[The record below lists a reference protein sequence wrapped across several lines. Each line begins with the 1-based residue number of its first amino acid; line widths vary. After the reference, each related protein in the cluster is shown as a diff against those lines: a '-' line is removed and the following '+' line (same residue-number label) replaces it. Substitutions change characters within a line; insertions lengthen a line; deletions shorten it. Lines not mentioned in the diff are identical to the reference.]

1 MEDILIKMWILRM
14 DMDLRAWQIEVLQH
28 KVGIM
33 RKLILAL
40 ISIVVFL
47 LVVLMITK

>member
-1 MEDILIKMWILRM
+1 MIIKLLVLRLDME
-14 DMDLRAWQIEVLQH
+14 LRAWQIEMLEH
-28 KVGIM
+28 KVGLM

-47 LVVLMITK
+47 ILVLMITK

>member
-1 MEDILIKMWILRM
+1 MDDMIIKLLVLRLDME
-14 DMDLRAWQIEVLQH
+14 LRAWQIEMLEH
-28 KVGIM
+28 KVGLM

-47 LVVLMITK
+47 ILVLMITK